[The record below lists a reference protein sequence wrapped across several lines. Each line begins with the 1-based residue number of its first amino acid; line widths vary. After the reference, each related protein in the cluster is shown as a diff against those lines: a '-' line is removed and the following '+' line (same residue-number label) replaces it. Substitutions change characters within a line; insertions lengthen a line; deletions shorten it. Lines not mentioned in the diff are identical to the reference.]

1 MFSHVCTLYIIQ
13 SIICKPQRFLFCL
26 RCMYS
31 HCAVCVH
38 QRFLFC
44 LLPYLFSEW
53 HIVPQL
59 CVQIKQSRV
68 YSRKA
73 LAECKASRRL
83 GKQIRGLSRFL
94 SKAHPAAVFPRKFI
108 LCHKTQKRMLKTLHL
123 AHPPLPILIL

>member
-1 MFSHVCTLYIIQ
+1 MKTVGNFAIPNGFLYYRCVCFTSGVHSLA
-13 SIICKPQRFLFCL
+13 SPNGF
-26 RCMYS
+26 YS
-31 HCAVCVH
+31 VY
-38 QRFLFC
+38 RRIF
-44 LLPYLFSEW
+44 FSEW

-123 AHPPLPILIL
+123 AHPPLPILNL